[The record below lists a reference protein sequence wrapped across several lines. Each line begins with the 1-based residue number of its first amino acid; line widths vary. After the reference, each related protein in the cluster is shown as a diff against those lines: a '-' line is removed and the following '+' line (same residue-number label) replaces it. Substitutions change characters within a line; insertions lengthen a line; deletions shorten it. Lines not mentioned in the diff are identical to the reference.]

1 MPKNCSWATVAQ
13 LVEHLT
19 RNEDV
24 CGSIPHGGSSFF
36 YIFCELFFKEI
47 LMSEVPEYFVCDSCS
62 NKDFVP
68 IHNFGVRFHG
78 VNFSDELIY
87 DKIFEEKFQCT
98 ECLKVFSKTDI
109 ETALANLRIKRRKL

>member
-1 MPKNCSWATVAQ
+1 
-13 LVEHLT
+13 
-19 RNEDV
+19 
-24 CGSIPHGGSSFF
+24 
-36 YIFCELFFKEI
+36 
-47 LMSEVPEYFVCDSCS
+47 MSEVPEYFVSDSCS

-109 ETALANLRIKRRKL
+109 ETGLVNLRIKRRRFDTFEIAQERRSAVITLFRIAPDGKIYYR

>member
-1 MPKNCSWATVAQ
+1 VAPAF
-13 LVEHLT
+13 L
-19 RNEDV
+19 
-24 CGSIPHGGSSFF
+24 
-36 YIFCELFFKEI
+36 YILYGLFFKEI
-47 LMSEVPEYFVCDSCS
+47 VMSEVLEYFVCDSCS

-98 ECLKVFSKTDI
+98 ECLKVFSKSDI
-109 ETALANLRIKRRKL
+109 EAGLINLRIKHRKI